1 MVMYFILGGVIMELK
16 NEERFTNKADLYKK
30 FRPTYPKEL
39 IDYLYSQVGFSQE
52 SIITDIGSGTGIF
65 SRLLLER
72 GSFVY
77 CVEPNEDMRQTAEKD
92 LLAFKNFE
100 SVNAPAE
107 NTGLQDKSVDFVT
120 AAQSAHWFDRETF
133 KSECRRILKPGGK
146 VAFVW
151 NIRDFDS
158 EIIKKEYDVRE
169 KYFVDRKGLG
179 DRSGHTKN
187 YMLDFFLDEIREEK
201 TFNND
206 LQLEKERFI
215 GMNLSSS
222 SAPKEEQHPKKY
234 HGFVCEL
241 GGLFDEYSRNGILNY
256 PHFTQSEV
264 GRV

>member
-1 MVMYFILGGVIMELK
+1 MELK

-30 FRPTYPKEL
+30 FRPNYPKEL
-39 IDYLYSQVGFSQE
+39 INYLYSQVGFNQE
-52 SIITDIGSGTGIF
+52 SIIADIGSGTGIF

-77 CVEPNEDMRQTAEKD
+77 CVEPNEDMRRTAEKD
-92 LLAFKNFE
+92 LSSFDNFV

-107 NTGLQDKSVDFVT
+107 NTGLQNKSVDFVT
-120 AAQSAHWFDRETF
+120 AAQAAHWFDRQTF

-158 EIIKKEYDVRE
+158 EIVKKEYDVRE

-179 DRSGHTKN
+179 DKKGPTKN
-187 YMLDFFLDEIREEK
+187 YMQDFFSDKIREEK
-201 TFNND
+201 NFKND
-206 LQLEKERFI
+206 LQYDKEGFI

-222 SAPKEEQHPKKY
+222 FAPKEKQHPEKY

-241 GGLFDEYSRNGILNY
+241 SELFDEYSINGILNY
-256 PHFTQSEV
+256 PHYTQIEF